1 MPKISRKRP
10 RDGQEASRSSTQA
23 STGTVIP
30 GDLSKLSIS
39 ELKNLCRELNFSSTG
54 GRRVLV
60 KRLENERNRR
70 TQSTSQA
77 SITTNNT
84 TSVPTERE
92 SFSADQIAQI
102 TQIVSQSISLF
113 FDSQQTASRVVE
125 LPAVPSPTPLTRLE
139 QLGQF
144 PFLSSSELQQSSTSS
159 DRPVASTQQAD
170 GGFTPEIPDKYV
182 RDIESGEFFEL
193 AKLLPKNLNTLDV
206 GSDSSDNVGFTISSA
221 GISLTPRKPQV
232 LTNIEE
238 WTTAFNTY
246 IIIIVQKFPNR
257 ASELLQYMEIIRHA
271 AKAHGGLGWCIYD
284 HKCRHKAAASRTL
297 SWANIDMQLWLRIFT
312 ASSTILFSPM
322 DPQTKLRQRGTQSA
336 IAITGVD
343 HVHYDPIVPTLT
355 DVTELAVRGIIQG
368 THAHNPVM
376 NTIAQNTPVQNPI
389 EAPKRQTKSRD
400 VSLLSNI
407 SSIDNRSNL
416 IPLDSNNIVTP
427 IHVDALEDALR
438 GHPDP
443 SFVLKLCSDLRF
455 GARLGYDGPR
465 KSKFSKNLKS
475 AIDNPTIVS
484 NNLAKEV
491 ALGHTA
497 GPFTNPLFANL
508 QVSPIGIVPKKHS
521 DKFRTIFHLS
531 FPKTGESINSFI
543 EKDDFSLQYINRRR
557 HCRFNPIR

>member
-1 MPKISRKRP
+1 MPKISRKRT

-30 GDLSKLSIS
+30 GDLSELSIS
-39 ELKNLCRELNFSSTG
+39 EVKNLCRELNFSSTG
-54 GRRVLV
+54 GQRVLV

-102 TQIVSQSISLF
+102 TQIVSQSTSSF

-125 LPAVPSPTPLTRLE
+125 RPPVPSPTPLARLE

-193 AKLLPKNLNTLDV
+193 AKLLPKNLNKLNV

-246 IIIIVQKFPNR
+246 MIIIAQKFPNR

-284 HKCRHKAAASRTL
+284 HKFRHKAAASRTL

-312 ASSTILFSPM
+312 ASSTQLREDYSLFSNGPSNKAGAAR
-322 DPQTKLRQRGTQSA
+322 DA
-336 IAITGVD
+336 ICHSYNRGVD
-343 HVHYDPIVPTLT
+343 PVHYDPIVPTLT
-355 DVTELAVRGIIQG
+355 DVTELAVGETIQG
-368 THAHNPVM
+368 THDPGCGKHVKMWQNFLKGWNGTSLFLNPCWE
-376 NTIAQNTPVQNPI
+376 NSA
-389 EAPKRQTKSRD
+389 EL
-400 VSLLSNI
+400 SLYTDASGTLGFGGIFRNQWFQGKW
-407 SSIDNRSNL
+407 L
-416 IPLDSNNIVTP
+416 THQIV
-427 IHVDALEDALR
+427 
-438 GHPDP
+438 
-443 SFVLKLCSDLRF
+443 
-455 GARLGYDGPR
+455 
-465 KSKFSKNLKS
+465 
-475 AIDNPTIVS
+475 
-484 NNLAKEV
+484 
-491 ALGHTA
+491 
-497 GPFTNPLFANL
+497 
-508 QVSPIGIVPKKHS
+508 
-521 DKFRTIFHLS
+521 
-531 FPKTGESINSFI
+531 
-543 EKDDFSLQYINRRR
+543 
-557 HCRFNPIR
+557 

>member
-1 MPKISRKRP
+1 MPKISRKRT

-30 GDLSKLSIS
+30 GDLSYSELSIS

-102 TQIVSQSISLF
+102 TQIVSQSISSF
-113 FDSQQTASRVVE
+113 FDCQQTASRVVE
-125 LPAVPSPTPLTRLE
+125 RPAVPSPTSLARLE

-193 AKLLPKNLNTLDV
+193 AKLLPKNLNKLSV
-206 GSDSSDNVGFTISSA
+206 GSHSSDNVGFTISSA

-232 LTNIEE
+232 LTSIEE

-246 IIIIVQKFPNR
+246 MIIIVQKFPNR

-284 HKCRHKAAASRTL
+284 HKFRHKAAASRTL
-297 SWANIDMQLWLRIFT
+297 SWANIDMQLWLQCVYLPQVLLSY
-312 ASSTILFSPM
+312 AKTILFSPM
-322 DPQTKLRQRGTQSA
+322 DPQTKLGQRGTQSA

-343 HVHYDPIVPTLT
+343 PVHYDPIVPTLT
-355 DVTELAVRGIIQG
+355 DVTELAVGGTIQG

-389 EAPKRQTKSRD
+389 EAP
-400 VSLLSNI
+400 
-407 SSIDNRSNL
+407 
-416 IPLDSNNIVTP
+416 
-427 IHVDALEDALR
+427 
-438 GHPDP
+438 
-443 SFVLKLCSDLRF
+443 
-455 GARLGYDGPR
+455 
-465 KSKFSKNLKS
+465 
-475 AIDNPTIVS
+475 
-484 NNLAKEV
+484 
-491 ALGHTA
+491 
-497 GPFTNPLFANL
+497 
-508 QVSPIGIVPKKHS
+508 
-521 DKFRTIFHLS
+521 
-531 FPKTGESINSFI
+531 
-543 EKDDFSLQYINRRR
+543 
-557 HCRFNPIR
+557 